1 MEGKIAMS
9 YGTLVNN
16 NDRLEGLILPRSR
29 YYILDLVTYEG
40 KFMLNVPNPLKL
52 EPLPGYPD
60 VTFIVNG
67 RYVNRIDLI
76 SMKFYQTPKYWWVLA
91 RYNDLSNPFRVSN
104 NTILKIPSYFVLVSN
119 NIVRS

>member
-1 MEGKIAMS
+1 MS

-16 NDRLEGLILPRSR
+16 NDRLEGLILPGSR